1 MVRELT
7 ISLSLPPSLLWA
19 RTGDWG
25 LGAAWQSSAARGPGQ
40 KTRPFSAE
48 ADMRWDWLEELDIDD
63 ESEGDGIA
71 LISARAPSPPLVQLK
86 GADVGSLPPLRAG
99 SKGQNAEVAQS
110 IAPRFSRATSS
121 SSSCPST
128 AAECLTVSVAT

>member
-1 MVRELT
+1 
-7 ISLSLPPSLLWA
+7 
-19 RTGDWG
+19 
-25 LGAAWQSSAARGPGQ
+25 
-40 KTRPFSAE
+40 
-48 ADMRWDWLEELDIDD
+48 MRWDWLEELDIDD

-110 IAPRFSRATSS
+110 IATRFSRATSS
-121 SSSCPST
+121 SSSCQIVEYSPVNTGGSLFGT
-128 AAECLTVSVAT
+128 AS

>member
-1 MVRELT
+1 MS
-7 ISLSLPPSLLWA
+7 SLSLCLSPPLFS
-19 RTGDWG
+19 GPGQDWG

-99 SKGQNAEVAQS
+99 SKGQK
-110 IAPRFSRATSS
+110 PRWLRA
-121 SSSCPST
+121 
-128 AAECLTVSVAT
+128 